1 MSDSIHL
8 DFILEA
14 KSFNKSYDYK
24 LSTTVKEIL
33 EKFLK
38 DTNSVMNYS
47 TEAIT
52 FICNTSVLNKKG
64 NLDKP
69 LSKVITKSVIRT
81 GNAKIKIYET
91 IDIIGGKLNIN
102 K

>member
-47 TEAIT
+47 IGAIT
-52 FICNTSVLNKKG
+52 FICNHTVLNKNE

-69 LSKVITKSVIRT
+69 LSEVLAKSLLRS
-81 GNAKIKIYET
+81 GNAKIRIFET
-91 IDIIGGKLNIN
+91 TDIIGGKLKIN